1 MAQIQYLKERL
12 LIKAQLQASP
22 CHYGRMSYYR
32 EWSTDKME
40 KVIEAVHKGT
50 RSVQW
55 AAKVYGIP
63 KSTLHDRIL
72 GSYLRCNQWTKT
84 ILDSY
89 RAD

>member
-1 MAQIQYLKERL
+1 
-12 LIKAQLQASP
+12 
-22 CHYGRMSYYR
+22 
-32 EWSTDKME
+32 ME

-89 RAD
+89 